1 MNDLMN
7 SMDNM
12 DLFSTYFLVGKQKT
26 GPIPHDADASTVKRL
41 LEELS
46 TIQKVDVS
54 RSKVDSLGRTQWTIS
69 FLEDNEGTHRGD
81 MPAFQLYSSLTSGSN
96 VEPQLELLEL
106 RKGTYK
112 EVQNISITAG
122 NSYVDS
128 DSKFKLKFKD
138 EISNEIFALP
148 INGTTCLGSTTAKQI
163 ITTSTVDTS
172 GIGGDD
178 TVSPHTSV
186 VLLHKGARTSS
197 IAINQKSCSETAIII
212 ESQLAALPYL
222 SQISVSGEDN
232 GSDDGGCIWIVTF
245 LGSTGNPELLQGEYK
260 HHISVLTT

>member
-1 MNDLMN
+1 MTWKW
-7 SMDNM
+7 
-12 DLFSTYFLVGKQKT
+12 FSNIFKYILIDKQKT
-26 GPIPHDADASTVKRL
+26 APIPHDADASTVKRS

-54 RSKVDSLGRTQWTIS
+54 RSTIDSLGGTQWTIS

-81 MPAFQLYSSLTSGSN
+81 MPSFQLYSSLHSGSN
-96 VEPQLELLEL
+96 IEPQLEIWEL

-112 EVQNISITAG
+112 EVQNITIIAG
-122 NSYVDS
+122 NSYVHS
-128 DSKFKLKFKD
+128 ESKFKLKFED
-138 EISNEIFALP
+138 EITNEIFALP

-178 TVSPHTSV
+178 TVSPHTNI

-222 SQISVSGEDN
+222 SQISVSGGDN
-232 GSDDGGCIWIVTF
+232 GYEDGGCIWIVTF
-245 LGSTGNPELLQGEYK
+245 LGSTGNPELLQGEVMTL
-260 HHISVLTT
+260 ISVLST